1 MGSAS
6 ESAEPAQV
14 IETPRSKRRPVDT
27 INDDSM
33 SPPVAANDASPA
45 MLSTEAIAS
54 RAYDLFLERGGEHG
68 HDIDDWLRAEREL
81 RALEAEVMV
90 LTHELN
96 EKPSN

>member
-1 MGSAS
+1 MGNAS

-14 IETPRSKRRPVDT
+14 IETPRSKRHRVET

-33 SPPVAANDASPA
+33 LPPLAATDATPA
-45 MLSTEAIAS
+45 LLSTETIAS